1 MKPVARIRGWG
12 EYRGEIRRTA
22 RLLKG
27 VCVVR
32 VYGLSKVAREERWLK
47 GLVERRRER
56 KAARKWRTIVV
67 SR

>member
-1 MKPVARIRGWG
+1 MKPVARIRGWDIA
-12 EYRGEIRRTA
+12 EKYEEQLA
-22 RLLKG
+22 CLKE
-27 VCVVR
+27 CVR